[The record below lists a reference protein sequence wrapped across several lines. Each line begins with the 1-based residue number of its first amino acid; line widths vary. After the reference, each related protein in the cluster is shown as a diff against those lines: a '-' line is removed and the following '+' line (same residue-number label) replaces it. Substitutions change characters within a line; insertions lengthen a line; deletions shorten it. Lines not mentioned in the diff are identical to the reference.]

1 MRNHIKI
8 RTLSA
13 DSVCHDANFYRTV
26 CVYVPEYVMR
36 VCVRSR
42 AFVCVYARMCG
53 VCVYARMRGV
63 CFVYARMRGVCVCMP
78 ECVVY
83 VCVCVCVCPNAWC
96 VYVPEC
102 VCNLALCSA
111 GTIHRFMFK
120 MIWRKIWVG
129 LNNEPD
135 FMRWKTNMDFKPWP
149 VKTFRKSKI
158 LIQIMEKKNNNNNNT
173 RPNVQGSQKQN
184 MLSYWCDS
192 PCKLS
197 CSFEDLSK
205 SKDLEMDISR
215 MSHMKVSIIPVV
227 DLFRKHSD
235 WTLEVISGSPCLK
248 EMPKIVLTS
257 TAHTL

>member
-158 LIQIMEKKNNNNNNT
+158 LIQIIEKK
-173 RPNVQGSQKQN
+173 K
-184 MLSYWCDS
+184 
-192 PCKLS
+192 
-197 CSFEDLSK
+197 
-205 SKDLEMDISR
+205 II
-215 MSHMKVSIIPVV
+215 IIP
-227 DLFRKHSD
+227 DPMFKGHKSRICFLTD
-235 WTLEVISGSPCLK
+235 VIVPANCHVALK
-248 EMPKIVLTS
+248 IYQNPKILKWTFQEC
-257 TAHTL
+257 HTWRYQ